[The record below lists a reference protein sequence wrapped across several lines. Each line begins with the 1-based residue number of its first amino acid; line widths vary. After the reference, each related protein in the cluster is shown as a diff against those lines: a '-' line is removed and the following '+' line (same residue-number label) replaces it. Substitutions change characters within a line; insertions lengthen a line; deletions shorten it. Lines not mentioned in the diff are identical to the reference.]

1 MSKIRVLLADDH
13 TIVRQ
18 GLRALLD
25 SQEDIEVVGEA
36 EDGRQAFEK
45 TKELIPDI
53 VVIDIT
59 MPNLNGIEATR
70 QIKKLNPEIKVLVLT
85 VHDNEEYIHQIL
97 QAGASGYLLKESAVT
112 DLVSAINAVKKA
124 VYS

>member
-1 MSKIRVLLADDH
+1 
-13 TIVRQ
+13 
-18 GLRALLD
+18 
-25 SQEDIEVVGEA
+25 
-36 EDGRQAFEK
+36 
-45 TKELIPDI
+45 
-53 VVIDIT
+53 